1 MRGARPTELRR
12 GPHVSLDF
20 DVPPFRPDPDTVAR
34 PMPIWRGADPAML
47 LRGTAYDGQKLRAV
61 ARLDQQGTSVWVME
75 VHRGYEAMD
84 AWETFDARY
93 PQTGLWPVIATD
105 RTCAD
110 VADPIEQRYR
120 LGRVD
125 ADPVTDDGRS
135 WLYDEFA
142 SLLRREGSN
151 EDLVA
156 RQDQDWS
163 PAEFARVEET
173 SGTSTGSTSGRPS
186 GTNTVTGCWFPH
198 PTPGWS
204 RGGWD
209 GSGPATTA
217 SAGATTPESCADG
230 STSGASTWLPST
242 ATPFGCGTC
251 NRSPTATPPL
261 PQPWKPSFTAATPS
275 APTTRPW
282 TTSPNGS
289 SNPCGASGGTKAPNL
304 ARGNL
309 VAEACDPSMGAGG
322 GPPQS

>member
-75 VHRGYEAMD
+75 VHRGYEAVD

-125 ADPVTDDGRS
+125 ADPVTEDGRS

-163 PAEFARVEET
+163 PAEFARVEENFRNFDWIDIWAT
-173 SGTSTGSTSGRPS
+173 VGHEYGHRLLVPAPYPWLVPGRLGWVGACNYGIGWRDHARILRRWQHLWRVDLVAIDRDTIWLRHMQPITDRNTALAAAMEAFLYCSDTVGSDHQTL
-186 GTNTVTGCWFPH
+186 
-198 PTPGWS
+198 
-204 RGGWD
+204 D
-209 GSGPATTA
+209 
-217 SAGATTPESCADG
+217 
-230 STSGASTWLPST
+230 
-242 ATPFGCGTC
+242 
-251 NRSPTATPPL
+251 
-261 PQPWKPSFTAATPS
+261 
-275 APTTRPW
+275 
-282 TTSPNGS
+282 
-289 SNPCGASGGTKAPNL
+289 NL
-304 ARGNL
+304 AKWFLEPMWRL
-309 VAEACDPSMGAGG
+309 WWD
-322 GPPQS
+322 